1 MVVVVT
7 EESKMLLPT
16 LPPKHPLD
24 ECRAKEVAT
33 LRDVFAWQALQA
45 ELMLTRGIPSDPEAR
60 QQVAAYS
67 YFMADAML
75 AERKK

>member
-1 MVVVVT
+1 MI
-7 EESKMLLPT
+7 ENAMRSGLPSVRADSS
-16 LPPKHPLD
+16 LD

-60 QQVAAYS
+60 QRVAAYS

-75 AERKK
+75 SERKK

>member
-1 MVVVVT
+1 MIDNAMRG
-7 EESKMLLPT
+7 SLPT
-16 LPPKHPLD
+16 LRTDSALD

-60 QQVAAYS
+60 QRVAAYS

-75 AERKK
+75 SERQK

>member
-1 MVVVVT
+1 
-7 EESKMLLPT
+7 LNLPT
-16 LPPKHPLD
+16 LFSKPPLD

-45 ELMLTRGIPSDPEAR
+45 ELMLTRGIPSDPEALQR
-60 QQVAAYS
+60 VAAYS
-67 YFMADAML
+67 YLMADAML

>member
-1 MVVVVT
+1 MIKNAMRG
-7 EESKMLLPT
+7 SLPALRT
-16 LPPKHPLD
+16 DSALD

-45 ELMLTRGIPSDPEAR
+45 ELMLTRGIPSDPESR
-60 QQVAAYS
+60 QRVAAYS

-75 AERKK
+75 SERKK